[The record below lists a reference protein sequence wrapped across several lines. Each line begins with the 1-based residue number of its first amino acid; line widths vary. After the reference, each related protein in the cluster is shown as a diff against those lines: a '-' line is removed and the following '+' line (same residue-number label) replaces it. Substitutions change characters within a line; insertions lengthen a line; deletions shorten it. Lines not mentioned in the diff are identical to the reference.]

1 MSIIRREEIQKQMV
15 VRQVQEINKVV
26 QQLQD
31 ALDVSLMCDSAVVVI
46 GRPAA
51 TRAIR
56 NLQDFEKRFLV
67 GQI

>member
-1 MSIIRREEIQKQMV
+1 MDNRRAEMQKKMV

-31 ALDVSLMCDSAVVVI
+31 ALDVAEMCNAAIVVI